1 MFILGGHFSIALFM
15 EELEYFEICEFK
27 GYLKVVGVCLKQ
39 LEEFKDVRLGGTLY
53 LIYLLEDG

>member
-1 MFILGGHFSIALFM
+1 M